1 MREKILQTMQNENRL
16 RTSYGIQVMSA
27 EDSMETHSYS
37 FGGLSDI
44 YEAFMMDMAGAA
56 EIPATKLFGRS
67 PQGFNATG
75 EADLRNYY
83 DMIAQMQE
91 RIVRPALEKLL
102 PILTISCWGFV
113 PEDMKIVFN
122 PIRTMSA
129 ETQMKLATEHADI
142 VLKALEKGAIT
153 RDEARAELKAYSAKT
168 DMFAKLA

>member
-1 MREKILQTMQNENRL
+1 MKDHSNKTISILGSTGSIGTQALEVIEEHHIKVVALAANSNVGRLAEQVVKFGAEYACIYDEK
-16 RTSYGIQVMSA
+16 
-27 EDSMETHSYS
+27 
-37 FGGLSDI
+37 
-44 YEAFMMDMAGAA
+44 
-56 EIPATKLFGRS
+56 KL
-67 PQGFNATG
+67 
-75 EADLRNYY
+75 
-83 DMIAQMQE
+83 
-91 RIVRPALEKLL
+91 PALEKLL

>member
-1 MREKILQTMQNENRL
+1 MRIL
-16 RTSYGIQVMSA
+16 
-27 EDSMETHSYS
+27 
-37 FGGLSDI
+37 F
-44 YEAFMMDMAGAA
+44 AA
-56 EIPATKLFGRS
+56 LCGFVLDLLLGDPAWLTPIHPVVLMGK
-67 PQGFNATG
+67 
-75 EADLRNYY
+75 
-83 DMIAQMQE
+83 MIT
-91 RIVRPALEKLL
+91 ALEKLL